1 MRGQVGGKHSTSTGR
16 TLLNTELAE
25 DKFREFFSNI
35 LSRMKRDEYHLHVRN
50 DPLLI
55 QFGTL
60 EMQKREKDRYNDIS
74 YTLRCIAKLI
84 MEFKSVSGKEDVF
97 GKDLIL
103 PENFENIVRAIKS
116 LSDYQGAR
124 KIAKPHRI
132 LKLGFSLR
140 TLAEIATLKY
150 IKENADTKV
159 TECQKFMYLYEG
171 EYSIYGNN
179 ARTVYRN
186 RQSYTSGE
194 LATKEDVIA
203 VRSYCINEILKIC
216 RTVKTNSMGK
226 DDYRQISIT
235 TLVRHITF
243 NARRGGEPSKL
254 KLADWEGGMT

>member
-1 MRGQVGGKHSTSTGR
+1 M
-16 TLLNTELAE
+16 
-25 DKFREFFSNI
+25 
-35 LSRMKRDEYHLHVRN
+35 
-50 DPLLI
+50 
-55 QFGTL
+55 
-60 EMQKREKDRYNDIS
+60 
-74 YTLRCIAKLI
+74 
-84 MEFKSVSGKEDVF
+84 
-97 GKDLIL
+97 
-103 PENFENIVRAIKS
+103 
-116 LSDYQGAR
+116 
-124 KIAKPHRI
+124 
-132 LKLGFSLR
+132 GFSLKA
-140 TLAEIATLKY
+140 LAEIATLKY
-150 IKENADTKV
+150 IKENTDTNV

-226 DDYRQISIT
+226 DDDRQISIT